1 MAYNPNDRD
10 QFIALDSG
18 RIIIEDGHSFCFSCS
33 QDRLRTVSMKERDG
47 KYVVSFTFVDD
58 SCIEVGKMCTY
69 KDGALVVKRVSSAID
84 WHLDVCVVID
94 EWIGTSGFRGI
105 EFNG

>member
-1 MAYNPNDRD
+1 MAYNPNGRD

-18 RIIIEDGHSFCFSCS
+18 RVIIEDGHSFCFSCS

-47 KYVVSFTFVDD
+47 KYVVTLTFVDD
-58 SCIEVGKMCTY
+58 SCIEVGKMRSY

-84 WHLDVCVVID
+84 WHLTVRAVID
-94 EWIGTSGFRGI
+94 EWIGVNGFDCT

>member
-1 MAYNPNDRD
+1 MAYNANSRD
-10 QFIALDSG
+10 KFIALDSG

-69 KDGALVVKRVSSAID
+69 KDGAIVVKRVSSAID
-84 WHLDVCVVID
+84 CHLNVHVVID
-94 EWIGTSGFRGI
+94 KWIGIDGFNRT
-105 EFNG
+105 EFDG

>member
-1 MAYNPNDRD
+1 MSYNANSRD

-58 SCIEVGKMCTY
+58 SCIEVGKMLTY
-69 KDGALVVKRVSSAID
+69 KDGASVVKKVSSAID
-84 WHLDVCVVID
+84 WRLDVRVVVD
-94 EWIGTSGFRGI
+94 EWIGVGGFSGI
-105 EFNG
+105 EFSG